1 MTKKNLYIIFI
12 LISLSFL
19 LFITREKIYVIEI
32 NKSNYLLMNEL
43 SIFENVIQ
51 DIQKNQIIPN
61 VFFNKENFLYTNILF
76 YQSIICELKIANN
89 NEFNVNYLTNQ
100 CDIHINKNN
109 LTEFLYDDNSFEIFI
124 INFYANF
131 NIYIDF
137 KKNNITRKIYLQ
149 HTLLYKSLDD
159 QYFIKDAYCN
169 PIILE
174 NKIINFKFQFDFKS
188 NLFILYQT
196 KLLSILEKNLL
207 TQLKILN
214 TIFKTHF
221 CYENNKYQIFDCSN
235 QNYTSEIIL
244 LISDKNIKNNNIN
257 IFNIY
262 NPKSVLDIFNIID
275 ENDDNYINNIIQ
287 FHIYIKQKFF
297 ANFGLTKTYYYLS
310 IMNNNMHNLFYLFL
324 EDYEKIHKCY
334 YNQLLTSKEIN
345 IYFLNKYIKE
355 DNDNLNFI
363 DLNNFLNN
371 FKYFIQ
377 S

>member
-1 MTKKNLYIIFI
+1 M

-32 NKSNYLLMNEL
+32 NKSNYLLMTEL
-43 SIFENVIQ
+43 SIFENLIQ
-51 DIQKNQIIPN
+51 DIQKGQLIPN
-61 VFFNKENFLYTNILF
+61 VFFNKENLLYTNILF

-89 NEFNVNYLTNQ
+89 NEFNLNYLTNQ

-109 LTEFLYDDNSFEIFI
+109 LTEFLYDDHSFEIFI

-131 NIYIDF
+131 KIHIDL
-137 KKNNITRKIYLQ
+137 KKNKITRKIYLTQ
-149 HTLLYKSLDD
+149 QTLLNKALDD
-159 QYFIKDAYCN
+159 QHFMRDTYCN

-174 NKIINFKFQFDFKS
+174 NKIINFKFQFDFKN

-214 TIFKTHF
+214 TLFKTQF
-221 CYENNKYQIFDCSN
+221 CYENNKYQIFDCMN

-244 LISDKNIKNNNIN
+244 LISDKNTRNNNIN

-262 NPKSVLDIFNIID
+262 NPKTVLDIINLID

-287 FHIYIKQKFF
+287 LHIYIKQKFF
-297 ANFGLTKTYYYLS
+297 EIFGLTKTYYYLS
-310 IMNNNMHNLFYLFL
+310 IMNNNMNNLFYLFL

-345 IYFLNKYIKE
+345 IHFFNKYIKE

-377 S
+377 L